1 MKVDEVKEIAKQ
13 FGIKA
18 GKMNKADLIKA
29 IQNNEG
35 NVPCFASGKAAEC
48 GQAECLWRE
57 DCPQIRCHC

>member
-35 NVPCFASGKAAEC
+35 NAPCFASGKAAEC

-57 DCPQIRCHC
+57 DCPQ